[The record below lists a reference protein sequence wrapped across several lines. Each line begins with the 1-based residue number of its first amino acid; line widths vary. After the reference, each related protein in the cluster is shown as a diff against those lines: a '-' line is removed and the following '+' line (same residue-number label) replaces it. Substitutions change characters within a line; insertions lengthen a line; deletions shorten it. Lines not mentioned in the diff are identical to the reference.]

1 MTWQFWMLQMHYYAI
16 MLFLLVHLCW
26 CLSRSLVFTI
36 PFART
41 AKNALVV
48 WPVAKM
54 KMNFTSWRFF
64 VRAVVRRIFQNWKFC
79 ASLRTHDNSLN
90 VFAYRIYDFFWSL
103 VIHCVGLECLCICR
117 TSTKN
122 HWPVRQ
128 EMPLSRQVFDLWFVN
143 LWIVNCR
150 LPVHVQLHQLL
161 IWMSMG
167 PLGHMYSRYSSGV
180 WLFDCLYHGICGF
193 AP

>member
-36 PFART
+36 PFARM

-90 VFAYRIYDFFWSL
+90 VFAYRIYDFFLVTCNPLCRIGMPVYMQDQHKKSL
-103 VIHCVGLECLCICR
+103 ASQTRNATVQAGI
-117 TSTKN
+117 
-122 HWPVRQ
+122 
-128 EMPLSRQVFDLWFVN
+128 WFVICEFVDCK
-143 LWIVNCR
+143 LQIASPCAIASIVDMDVYG
-150 LPVHVQLHQLL
+150 PVGSHV
-161 IWMSMG
+161 
-167 PLGHMYSRYSSGV
+167 
-180 WLFDCLYHGICGF
+180 F
-193 AP
+193 